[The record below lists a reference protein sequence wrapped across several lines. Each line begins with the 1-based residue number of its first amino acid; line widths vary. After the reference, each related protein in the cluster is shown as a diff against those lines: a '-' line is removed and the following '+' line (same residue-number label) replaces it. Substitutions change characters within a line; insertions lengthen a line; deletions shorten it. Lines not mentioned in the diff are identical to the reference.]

1 MWLCARDM
9 HARGTLAKDVVVATV
24 MSNVGLEIALASL
37 GIELRRTS
45 VGDRYVVEEMR
56 KGGYNLGGEQSGHI
70 LFLDDSTTG
79 DGIMSALK
87 VLALMARDGKKLS
100 DLNEGFERLPQI
112 TVNLGVAEKRPFEQ
126 LPTFQNAV
134 AEVERELGDAGR
146 VLVRYSGT
154 ELKAR
159 VMVEGRDPVRV
170 HEIANELAESL
181 KQALE
186 GTG

>member
-1 MWLCARDM
+1 
-9 HARGTLAKDVVVATV
+9 
-24 MSNVGLEIALASL
+24 
-37 GIELRRTS
+37 
-45 VGDRYVVEEMR
+45 
-56 KGGYNLGGEQSGHI
+56 
-70 LFLDDSTTG
+70 
-79 DGIMSALK
+79 MSALK